1 MLSLPWLYGW
11 YPRRRGEKRFYRL
24 IFLACCAAIG
34 LLFSVAY
41 HARYLLPLYP
51 LMSVLA
57 ALNLEILGRFLF
69 ARRKILGAAL
79 VGLVLVYVFATRLA
93 FTIRWWEI
101 PERYPFQIWL
111 GREQPEAF
119 LERVLPVYGAFE
131 FLDRHGAEKV
141 FSIGNE
147 LRYYT
152 DAEIHGVLFSKWAYQ
167 ALHTASNGDQL
178 ARHLARQNIDY
189 LLIYPPEQQHRPE
202 IYQSPA
208 LDESFFATY
217 TRLAYCQDQVYVY
230 HFFPQGVDRSGEN
243 PVNLLANPG
252 FEEFDARGDVA
263 AWNLTGTGCRIE
275 SGEHVYQGDHALIL
289 PGPWASA
296 YQDVPVT
303 PGQFYTLAY
312 WAKARSTEQQIQLYI
327 QWLDAQSQPVG
338 KSAEWMSLQPRWDFY
353 QLSATAPEE
362 SRYARVFVSLV
373 HPGRAWFDDL
383 CFVNGDVCP

>member
-1 MLSLPWLYGW
+1 
-11 YPRRRGEKRFYRL
+11 
-24 IFLACCAAIG
+24 
-34 LLFSVAY
+34 
-41 HARYLLPLYP
+41 
-51 LMSVLA
+51 MSVLA

-79 VGLVLVYVFATRLA
+79 VGLVFVYVFATRLA
-93 FTIRWWEI
+93 FTVRWWEI

-131 FLDRHGAEKV
+131 FLDRHGAKKV

-178 ARHLARQNIDY
+178 TRHLARQNIDY
-189 LLIYPPEQQHRPE
+189 LLLYPPEQEHRPE

-217 TRLAYCQDQVYVY
+217 TRLLYCQDQVYLY
-230 HFFPQGVDRSGEN
+230 RFFPQGVDRSGEN

-252 FEEFDARGDVA
+252 FEGFDARGDVA
-263 AWNLTGTGCRIE
+263 TWHLMGKGYCIE
-275 SGEHVYQGDHALIL
+275 SGEHVFQGDRVLML
-289 PGPWASA
+289 PGSGASA

-303 PGQFYTLAY
+303 PGQLYTLGY
-312 WAKARSTEQQIQLYI
+312 WAKARSAEQQIQLYI
-327 QWLDAQSQPVG
+327 QWFDAQSQPVG
-338 KSAEWMSLQPRWDFY
+338 KSAEWISMQPQWDFY
-353 QLSATAPEE
+353 QLSATSPTDA
-362 SRYARVFVSLV
+362 RFARVFVSLV
-373 HPGRAWFDDL
+373 HPGQVWFDDL